1 MIQIEIAES
10 ADLIQNSVGC
20 AFDWEKQV
28 ETDLSA
34 RLMTPFVK
42 LQLSVLISIEKEDGD
57 FRVMCPFLNMTTYG
71 KSQRTAVE
79 NLKEE
84 IEFLFFARESLD
96 GLVALLDKRSSE
108 TKEPPIKKDVV
119 QVDSLKVD
127 LPATMPPDVQ
137 RRLADASHYPL
148 QSQ

>member
-1 MIQIEIAES
+1 M
-10 ADLIQNSVGC
+10 
-20 AFDWEKQV
+20 K
-28 ETDLSA
+28 
-34 RLMTPFVK
+34 P
-42 LQLSVLISIEKEDGD
+42 QLSVFISIEKEDGD
-57 FRVMCPFLNMTTYG
+57 FRVTCPALNMTTYG

-84 IEFLFFARESLD
+84 IEFLFFARDSVD
-96 GLVALLDKRSSE
+96 GLVALIDKRSSE

-127 LPATMPPDVQ
+127 LPATMPPDVL